1 MARRPVCPLW
11 VFCVYNKDADSG
23 DVVTQEQGFSI
34 VDTHEPAI
42 AIPPPAVF
50 LHTMN

>member
-1 MARRPVCPLW
+1 MYKEV
-11 VFCVYNKDADSG
+11 ADSD

-34 VDTHEPAI
+34 VDTHEPAT
-42 AIPPPAVF
+42 AMPLPPFF